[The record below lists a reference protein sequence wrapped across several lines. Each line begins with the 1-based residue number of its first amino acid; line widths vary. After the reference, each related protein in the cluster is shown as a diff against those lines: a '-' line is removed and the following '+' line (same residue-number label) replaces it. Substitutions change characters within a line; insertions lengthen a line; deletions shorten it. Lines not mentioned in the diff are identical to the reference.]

1 MPSDLIGPARTMSVR
16 ALSDPVER
24 RYAETGAL
32 LAALL
37 LAVGL
42 LFGGL
47 NNLFGN
53 AVLCIGWSTLLAI
66 LLLWRAP
73 PLDLWVRAAPVLALV
88 AAAFIWATL
97 CLVPSGAFAIGTVP
111 LAPDLAAP
119 ELIGGLGYIAVL
131 LSGLVLGYARVPL
144 GRFLEAL
151 LLFGCLGTC
160 LAVFLGSGLGDI
172 GWQVWDTGRDGQ
184 FLGSIGNSNAAAAA
198 YGVMAVAALG
208 RILHPG
214 ARPTVIRAGYWA
226 ALALALA
233 CCALTA
239 SRSGVALMVG
249 GLLCLLFLAYRSPH
263 HRSFHWWAVIAVLLV
278 IGLVVA
284 TQFSGILVD
293 RMGSLAETVDTRR
306 LIWQHYGEIALQSP
320 IFGFGPGAFAEVNHH
335 FTTDI
340 RTAQAVWM
348 VNSAHN
354 VLIGLTLQAGLPFLL
369 LILLAGAGMI
379 ATIVRR
385 SEGPRDLDRWSMMIG
400 IAIVIGSGM
409 VDIALDVPALVALV
423 LVSTGLLW
431 GRALASGKIPV
442 APSQLEPAAH
452 EQRIGARRARIGE
465 ERRPQ
470 LQ

>member
-1 MPSDLIGPARTMSVR
+1 VIAR
-16 ALSDPVER
+16 ALSNSGER
-24 RYAETGAL
+24 RFAETGAL
-32 LAALL
+32 LVALL
-37 LAVGL
+37 LGVGL

-53 AVLCIGWSTLLAI
+53 SVLCIGWTTLLAV

-73 PLDLWVRAAPVLALV
+73 PVDLGVRAAPVLTLV
-88 AAAFIWATL
+88 AAAFIWASL
-97 CLVPSGAFAIGTVP
+97 CLVPPNVLAIGAMP
-111 LAPDLAAP
+111 LAPDLAAS

-131 LSGLVLGYARVPL
+131 LCGLVLGYARAPL
-144 GRFLEAL
+144 ARFSEGL

-160 LAVFLGSGLGDI
+160 VAVFLGSGLADS

-198 YGVMAVAALG
+198 YGVTAVASLG
-208 RILHPG
+208 RILRADP
-214 ARPTVIRAGYWA
+214 RPAMIRAGYWV

-233 CCALTA
+233 CCTLTA

-249 GLLCLLFLAYRSPH
+249 GLLYLLFLAYRSSRR
-263 HRSFHWWAVIAVLLV
+263 RSVRWWAVIAVLLV
-278 IGLVVA
+278 IGVVVA
-284 TQFSGILVD
+284 TQFSGMLVD
-293 RMGSLAETVDTRR
+293 RMGSLGETVDTRR
-306 LIWQHYGEIALQSP
+306 LIWRHYGGIALRSP

-354 VLIGLTLQAGLPFLL
+354 ALIGLTLQAGLPFLL
-369 LILLAGAGMI
+369 LILLAGAGMV
-379 ATIVRR
+379 ATILRR
-385 SEGPRDLDRWSMMIG
+385 SQGPRDLDGWSMMIG
-400 IAIVIGSGM
+400 VAIVIGSGM

-431 GRALASGKIPV
+431 GRALAGEKIAV
-442 APSQLEPAAH
+442 ATSQLEPAAH
-452 EQRIGARRARIGE
+452 EQRIGARRTRIGE
-465 ERRPQ
+465 EHRPQ